1 MLLQLPS
8 GAEFYLDGLVLETI
22 LLNLRAADLA
32 NVCLTCRA
40 LSQPAQAAARG
51 AAQLLLTRLQTT
63 RMREME
69 RGSAIAQ
76 LLSWES
82 VVGDNL
88 VWLQAPVVE
97 TRAALSA
104 PPWSR
109 GLIF

>member
-32 NVCLTCRA
+32 HVCLTCRA

-69 RGSAIAQ
+69 RGSATAQ
-76 LLSWES
+76 TRDWLAGAPSHSFCRVASARLCS
-82 VVGDNL
+82 V
-88 VWLQAPVVE
+88 
-97 TRAALSA
+97 
-104 PPWSR
+104 
-109 GLIF
+109 